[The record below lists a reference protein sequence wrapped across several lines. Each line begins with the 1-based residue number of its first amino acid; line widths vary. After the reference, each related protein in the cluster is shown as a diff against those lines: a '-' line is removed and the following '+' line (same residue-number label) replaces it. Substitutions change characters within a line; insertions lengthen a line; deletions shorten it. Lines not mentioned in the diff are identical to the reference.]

1 MRQHRHLRFDYMRYS
16 LSATQAVAWRPQFPP
31 PSSRRLIRSAGRGFT
46 CQSLESGQET
56 LPPWTPHMKG

>member
-1 MRQHRHLRFDYMRYS
+1 MRYS